1 MPVDEASWPEFDVG
15 ELLRRL
21 VAQGVDFVVVGGI
34 AAIAHGSPRLTR
46 DLDIAYA
53 ADQANLEA
61 LGAVLMGLDASLF
74 GVTEE
79 VPFVPDDR
87 TLANVQL
94 VTLTT
99 LAGRLDVMTRPDGAP
114 AYDVLR
120 RRAVRQRIAGVTVLV
135 ASIDDLISMKRAAG
149 RNKDLGDIDE
159 LEAIKRLAAAESAP
173 E

>member
-1 MPVDEASWPEFDVG
+1 MPVDEARWPEFDVG

-53 ADQANLEA
+53 ADKANLEA
-61 LGAVLMGLDASLF
+61 LGAVLIGLEARPA
-74 GVTEE
+74 GVAEE
-79 VPFVPDDR
+79 VPFVADAR
-87 TLANVQL
+87 TLADVQL
-94 VTLTT
+94 LTLTT
-99 LAGRLDVMTRPDGAP
+99 VAGRLDVMTRPDGAP
-114 AYDVLR
+114 SYDVLR
-120 RRAVRQRIAGVTVLV
+120 RRAERQRIANVSVLV
-135 ASIDDLISMKRAAG
+135 ASIDDLISIKRAAG

>member
-1 MPVDEASWPEFDVG
+1 MPVDEARWPEFDVG

-53 ADQANLEA
+53 ADKANLEA
-61 LGAVLMGLDASLF
+61 LGAVLTGLEARLA
-74 GVTEE
+74 GAAEQ
-79 VPFVPDDR
+79 VPFVADAR

-94 VTLTT
+94 LTLTT
-99 LAGRLDVMTRPDGAP
+99 VAGRLDVMTRPDGAP

-120 RRAVRQRIAGVTVLV
+120 RRAERQRIAGVSVLV

-159 LEAIKRLAAAESAP
+159 LDAIKRLAAAESTP
-173 E
+173 K

>member
-1 MPVDEASWPEFDVG
+1 MPVDEARWPEFDVG

-53 ADQANLEA
+53 ADKANLEA
-61 LGAVLMGLDASLF
+61 LGAVLTGLEARLA
-74 GVTEE
+74 GVAEQ
-79 VPFVPDDR
+79 VPFVADAR

-94 VTLTT
+94 LTLTT
-99 LAGRLDVMTRPDGAP
+99 VAGRLDVMTRPDGAP
-114 AYDVLR
+114 AYHVLR
-120 RRAVRQRIAGVTVLV
+120 RRAERQRIAGVSVLV

-159 LEAIKRLAAAESAP
+159 LDAIKRLAAAVSAP